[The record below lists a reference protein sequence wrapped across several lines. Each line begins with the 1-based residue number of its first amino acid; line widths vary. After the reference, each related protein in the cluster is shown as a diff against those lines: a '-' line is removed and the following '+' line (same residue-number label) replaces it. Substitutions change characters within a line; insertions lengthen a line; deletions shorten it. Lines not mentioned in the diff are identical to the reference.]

1 MAIVEEVDRRTRR
14 TTLLCEGTVT
24 AVYVNKLSN
33 VKTYTGQQGKSWT
46 PTHSVNIVV
55 DGDRVSMGLT
65 DKPDNLR
72 VKNADDKYV
81 DFGKG
86 LEITLPVEKGEEYN
100 GKPQYTARLSD
111 VCVVGGEAVVEQA
124 TKAKAASQP
133 AAYSGKPK
141 DTTGIQVG
149 HALNIAFD
157 LIDYKG
163 MKDAL
168 AVAQDVHTLTLKLKA
183 EYAAEH
189 PKMSEYDVGA
199 CVGHAV
205 SNGAKFA
212 KAKGDTSVEQI
223 EKAAKAILSQI
234 VPAMD
239 SYVRNGLKTQP
250 EAQEAPQEEEAVQD
264 SPVEE
269 APVEKPTRAVK
280 AKAPVKRTPKIV
292 PPVEE
297 SEDFDDDIPF

>member
-1 MAIVEEVDRRTRR
+1 MAIVEEVDRRTKR

>member
-1 MAIVEEVDRRTRR
+1 MAIVEEVDRRTKR

-124 TKAKAASQP
+124 TKAASQP

-250 EAQEAPQEEEAVQD
+250 EAQEAPQEEDAVQD
-264 SPVEE
+264 SVQDEV
-269 APVEKPTRAVK
+269 PVEKHARAVK
-280 AKAPVKRTPKIV
+280 SKAPAKRTPKIV
-292 PPVEE
+292 QPDPDGD
-297 SEDFDDDIPF
+297 SDDDDLIPF